1 MNPELTTPEQK
12 ADDLNYIIERISRI
26 ATLYKKRMAN
36 NYVLKDERFGQD
48 EMIIMDLTICS
59 NLANPADTN

>member
-12 ADDLNYIIERISRI
+12 TDARNYIIESISRI
-26 ATLYKKRMAN
+26 VTLHRERMAN
-36 NYVLKDERFGQD
+36 NYAVKDEHVGQD
-48 EMIIMDLTICS
+48 EMIIMGLTICS

>member
-12 ADDLNYIIERISRI
+12 ADNQNNIIESISRI
-26 ATLYKKRMAN
+26 ATLYKERMAN
-36 NYVLKDERFGQD
+36 NYAVKDERFGQD
-48 EMIIMDLTICS
+48 EMIIMDLAICS